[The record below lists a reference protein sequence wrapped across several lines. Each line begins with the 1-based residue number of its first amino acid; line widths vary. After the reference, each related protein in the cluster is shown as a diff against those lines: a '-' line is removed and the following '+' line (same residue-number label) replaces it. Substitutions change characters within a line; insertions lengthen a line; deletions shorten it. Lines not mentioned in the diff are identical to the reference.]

1 MSTTKHINVLLTI
14 PEEKELAL
22 MDADGDDR
30 IISAEK
36 TRAAAKSSAE
46 LSVSTSRLWKIVF
59 GVHYYITVKTEASR
73 STPRSLTTMPCS
85 ELWNDLVHYYITVKT
100 DEMG

>member
-36 TRAAAKSSAE
+36 RAQRQ
-46 LSVSTSRLWKIVF
+46 SRRP
-59 GVHYYITVKTEASR
+59 S
-73 STPRSLTTMPCS
+73 
-85 ELWNDLVHYYITVKT
+85 
-100 DEMG
+100 